1 MKRPRKRLDEVGP
14 PQLRRGNGETI
25 PPCCV
30 NWTELEEA
38 PKVDIVGAFDVHRKQ
53 ITFDY
58 VQTDSGEVHR
68 GKIRPADRESLREW
82 LDEFTERFSGKQI
95 AIAVEA
101 TTGWRYVVEEIKRAG
116 IEPHL
121 AEPAETK
128 SLQGRKK
135 RAKTDR
141 LDAGHLRDLM
151 VIERLPESWIPPD
164 HIQEIR
170 TLMRLRH
177 SLIEERT
184 THKQRIHAQLFHSG
198 YPRQSNLDSIEGRA
212 YLEDTH
218 LPGAARKVVDLS
230 LAMIEHINEELAPIE
245 KQLRAYARCQA
256 GCQALMMGHYGVGEL
271 TSVALLSELGDTRRF
286 SSSKKAVRYAGMDI
300 TVHSSDDRRSA
311 GKLSRQGPPVLRWAA
326 FGVAKRAWRKNS
338 LDHEYYLKNKERI
351 GANRA
356 TLSIARKLIR
366 RAHHTLRELGGEA
379 ISEPVLTSGSA

>member
-1 MKRPRKRLDEVGP
+1 M
-14 PQLRRGNGETI
+14 
-25 PPCCV
+25 
-30 NWTELEEA
+30 
-38 PKVDIVGAFDVHRKQ
+38 DIVGAFDVHRKQ

-58 VQTDSGEVHR
+58 IEMDSGEVHR
-68 GKIRPADRESLREW
+68 GKIRPATRESLREW
-82 LDEFTERFSGKQI
+82 LDEFTQRFSGKQI

-141 LDAGHLRDLM
+141 LDSGHLRDLM
-151 VIERLPESWIPPD
+151 VIDRLPESWIPPD

-184 THKQRIHAQLFHSG
+184 THKQRIHAQLFHNG
-198 YPRQSNLDSIEGRA
+198 YPQISNLNSMEGRA
-212 YLEDTH
+212 HLEDME
-218 LPGAARKVVDLS
+218 LPAAARKVVDLS
-230 LAMIEHINEELAPIE
+230 LAMMEHINEELAPIE
-245 KQLRAYARCQA
+245 KELRAYARSQA
-256 GCQALMMGHYGVGEL
+256 GCKALMAHYGVGEL

-286 SSSKKAVRYAGMDI
+286 SSSRKAVRYAGMDV
-300 TVHSSDDRRSA
+300 TVHSSDDKRAA

-326 FGVAKRAWRKNS
+326 FEVAKRAWRKS
-338 LDHEYYLKNKERI
+338 SPDHEYYLQTKERI

-356 TLSIARKLIR
+356 ALSIARKLIR
-366 RAHHTLRELGGEA
+366 RAHHTLRELGEEG
-379 ISEPVLTSGSA
+379 ISEPVLTRGSA

>member
-1 MKRPRKRLDEVGP
+1 M
-14 PQLRRGNGETI
+14 
-25 PPCCV
+25 
-30 NWTELEEA
+30 
-38 PKVDIVGAFDVHRKQ
+38 DIVGGFDVHRKQ

-58 VQTDSGEVHR
+58 IEMDTGEIHR
-68 GKIRPADRESLREW
+68 GKIRPANREGLREW
-82 LDEFTERFSGKQI
+82 LDEFTKRFSGKQI

-101 TTGWRYVVEEIKRAG
+101 TTGWRYVVEELRRAG

-141 LDAGHLRDLM
+141 LDAGHLRDLL
-151 VIERLPESWIPPD
+151 VIDRLPESWIPPD

-184 THKQRIHAQLFHSG
+184 THKQRIHSQLFHNG
-198 YPRQSNLDSIEGRA
+198 YPRQKNLDSMEGRA
-212 YLEDTH
+212 QLEEME

-230 LAMIEHINEELAPIE
+230 LAMIEHINEELEPVE
-245 KQLRAYARCQA
+245 EELRAYARAQA
-256 GCQALMMGHYGVGEL
+256 GCRALMEHYGVGEL

-300 TVHSSDDRRSA
+300 TVHSSDDKRAA

-326 FGVAKRAWRKNS
+326 FEVAKRAWRKS
-338 LDHEYYLKNKERI
+338 SPDHDYYLKNKERI

-356 TLSIARKLIR
+356 ALSIARKLIR
-366 RAHHTLRELGGEA
+366 RAHHTLRELGEEA
-379 ISEPVLTSGSA
+379 ISEPVLAGSSA

>member
-1 MKRPRKRLDEVGP
+1 M
-14 PQLRRGNGETI
+14 
-25 PPCCV
+25 
-30 NWTELEEA
+30 
-38 PKVDIVGAFDVHRKQ
+38 DIVGGFDVHRKQ

-58 VQTDSGEVHR
+58 IEMDTGEIHR
-68 GKIRPADRESLREW
+68 GKIRPANREGLREW
-82 LDEFTERFSGKQI
+82 LDEFTKRFSGKQI

-101 TTGWRYVVEEIKRAG
+101 TTGWRYVVEELRRAG

-141 LDAGHLRDLM
+141 LDAGHLRDLL
-151 VIERLPESWIPPD
+151 VIDRLPESWIPPD

-184 THKQRIHAQLFHSG
+184 THKQRIHSQLFHNG
-198 YPRQSNLDSIEGRA
+198 YPRQKNLDSMEGRA
-212 YLEDTH
+212 QLEEME

-230 LAMIEHINEELAPIE
+230 LAMIEHINEELEPVE
-245 KQLRAYARCQA
+245 EELRAYARAQA
-256 GCQALMMGHYGVGEL
+256 GCRALMEHYGVGEL

-300 TVHSSDDRRSA
+300 TVHSSDDKRAA

-326 FGVAKRAWRKNS
+326 FEVAKRAWRKS
-338 LDHEYYLKNKERI
+338 SPDHDYYLKSKERI

-356 TLSIARKLIR
+356 ALSIARKLIR
-366 RAHHTLRELGGEA
+366 RAHHTLREMGEEA
-379 ISEPVLTSGSA
+379 ISDPVLAGSSA

>member
-1 MKRPRKRLDEVGP
+1 M
-14 PQLRRGNGETI
+14 
-25 PPCCV
+25 
-30 NWTELEEA
+30 
-38 PKVDIVGAFDVHRKQ
+38 DIVGAFDVHRKQ

-58 VQTDSGEVHR
+58 VEIETGEIHR

-82 LDEFTERFSGKQI
+82 LAEFTESFSGKQI

-101 TTGWRYVVEEIKRAG
+101 TTGWRYVVEELERAG

-151 VIERLPESWIPPD
+151 VIDRLPESWIPPD

-177 SLIEERT
+177 SMIEGRT
-184 THKQRIHAQLFHSG
+184 THKQRIHAQLFHNG
-198 YPRQSNLDSIEGRA
+198 YPKQKNLDSIEGRA
-212 YLEDTH
+212 HLEEME
-218 LPGAARKVVDLS
+218 LPAAGRKVVDLS
-230 LAMIEHINEELAPIE
+230 LAMIEHINEELEPIE
-245 KQLRAYARCQA
+245 AELVAYARAQA
-256 GCQALMMGHYGVGEL
+256 GCKALMEHYGVGEL

-286 SSSKKAVRYAGMDI
+286 SSSKKAVRYAGLDI
-300 TVHSSDDRRSA
+300 TVSSSDDKRAA
-311 GKLSRQGPPVLRWAA
+311 GKLSRQGPPLLRWAA
-326 FGVAKRAWRKNS
+326 FEVAKRAWRKRS
-338 LDHEYYLKNKERI
+338 PDHDYYLQSKERI
-351 GANRA
+351 GTNRA

-366 RAHHTLRELGGEA
+366 RAHHTLRELGEEA
-379 ISEPVLTSGSA
+379 ISDPVYAGSSV

>member
-1 MKRPRKRLDEVGP
+1 M
-14 PQLRRGNGETI
+14 
-25 PPCCV
+25 
-30 NWTELEEA
+30 
-38 PKVDIVGAFDVHRKQ
+38 DIVGALDVHRKQ

-58 VQTDSGEVHR
+58 IEMDSGEVHR
-68 GKIRPADRESLREW
+68 GKIRPANRQSLRSW
-82 LDEFTERFSGKQI
+82 LEHFSEQFPEHEA

-101 TTGWRYVVEEIKRAG
+101 TTGWRYVIEELQRAG
-116 IEPHL
+116 VEPHL

-151 VIERLPESWIPPD
+151 VIDRLPESWIPPD

-177 SLIEERT
+177 SLIE
-184 THKQRIHAQLFHSG
+184 
-198 YPRQSNLDSIEGRA
+198 GRA
-212 YLEDTH
+212 HLEDME

-245 KQLRAYARCQA
+245 KELRAYARSQA
-256 GCQALMMGHYGVGEL
+256 GCKALMMTHYGVGEL

-300 TVHSSDDRRSA
+300 TVHSSDDKRAA

-326 FGVAKRAWRKNS
+326 FEAAKRAWRKNS
-338 LDHEYYLKNKERI
+338 PDHGYYLRNKERI

-356 TLSIARKLIR
+356 ALSIARKLIR
-366 RAHHTLRELGGEA
+366 RAHHTLRELGEEA
-379 ISEPVLTSGSA
+379 ISEPELTGSGG

>member
-1 MKRPRKRLDEVGP
+1 M
-14 PQLRRGNGETI
+14 
-25 PPCCV
+25 
-30 NWTELEEA
+30 
-38 PKVDIVGAFDVHRKQ
+38 DILGGFDVHRKQ

-58 VQTDSGEVHR
+58 IEMESGEVHR
-68 GKIRPADRESLREW
+68 GKIRPAIRESLREW

-101 TTGWRYVVEEIKRAG
+101 TTGWRYVVEEMKRAG

-184 THKQRIHAQLFHSG
+184 NHKSSAST
-198 YPRQSNLDSIEGRA
+198 P
-212 YLEDTH
+212 
-218 LPGAARKVVDLS
+218 
-230 LAMIEHINEELAPIE
+230 
-245 KQLRAYARCQA
+245 
-256 GCQALMMGHYGVGEL
+256 
-271 TSVALLSELGDTRRF
+271 
-286 SSSKKAVRYAGMDI
+286 SSSTMAI
-300 TVHSSDDRRSA
+300 
-311 GKLSRQGPPVLRWAA
+311 LSRAIW
-326 FGVAKRAWRKNS
+326 
-338 LDHEYYLKNKERI
+338 
-351 GANRA
+351 
-356 TLSIARKLIR
+356 TLSRVAPTWKIR
-366 RAHHTLRELGGEA
+366 SFRLR
-379 ISEPVLTSGSA
+379 PVR

>member
-1 MKRPRKRLDEVGP
+1 M
-14 PQLRRGNGETI
+14 
-25 PPCCV
+25 
-30 NWTELEEA
+30 
-38 PKVDIVGAFDVHRKQ
+38 DIVGGFDVHRKQ

-58 VQTDSGEVHR
+58 IEMDTGEIHR
-68 GKIRPADRESLREW
+68 GKIRLANREGLREW
-82 LDEFTERFSGKQI
+82 LDEFTKRFSGKQI

-101 TTGWRYVVEEIKRAG
+101 TTGWRYVVEELRRAG

-141 LDAGHLRDLM
+141 LDAGHLRDLL
-151 VIERLPESWIPPD
+151 VIDRLPESWIPPD

-184 THKQRIHAQLFHSG
+184 THKQRIHSQLFHNG
-198 YPRQSNLDSIEGRA
+198 YPRQKNLDSMEGRA
-212 YLEDTH
+212 QLEEME

-230 LAMIEHINEELAPIE
+230 LAMIEHINEELEPVE
-245 KQLRAYARCQA
+245 EELRAYARAQA
-256 GCQALMMGHYGVGEL
+256 GCRALMEHYGVGEL

-300 TVHSSDDRRSA
+300 TVHSSDDKRAA

-326 FGVAKRAWRKNS
+326 FEVAKRAWRKS
-338 LDHEYYLKNKERI
+338 SPDHDYYLKSKERI

-356 TLSIARKLIR
+356 ALSIARKLIR
-366 RAHHTLRELGGEA
+366 RAHHTLREMGEEA
-379 ISEPVLTSGSA
+379 ISDPVLAGSSA